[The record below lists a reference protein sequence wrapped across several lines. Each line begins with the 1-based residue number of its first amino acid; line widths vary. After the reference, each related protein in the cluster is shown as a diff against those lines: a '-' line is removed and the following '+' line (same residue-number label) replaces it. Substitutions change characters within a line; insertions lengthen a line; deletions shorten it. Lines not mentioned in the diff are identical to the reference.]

1 VKDFKGKVAVV
12 TGAASGMGLAFAH
25 RFADEGMNV
34 VLADIEAE
42 PLAMAEAAITAKG
55 AKALAVRTNVM
66 SEDEVNRLADRAFAA
81 FGNVHILCNN
91 AGVAGGTQG
100 MPVWEQPLS
109 NWDWVLGV
117 NLMGILYGIRAFV
130 PRMIANGDEGH
141 IVTTAS
147 LAGLLTSANP
157 YGVSK
162 HGAVCLAEGLYKEF
176 KMRGLKLSAS
186 VLCPGWVDTNII
198 DSERNRP
205 QEFGPGVDPAR
216 LPAEAQQQIAAVR
229 GLLKGGF
236 PPSEIAERVFE
247 AVRDDQF
254 YIIPSQP
261 EFVEL
266 LNQRLDDIRERRN
279 PTVARVFDQPG
290 SAVTPVL
297 RTPEGR

>member
-1 VKDFKGKVAVV
+1 MKDFKGKVAVV

-25 RFADEGMNV
+25 KFADEGMNV
-34 VLADIEAE
+34 VLADIESE

-66 SEDEVNRLADRAFAA
+66 HEDEVNRLADRAFAA
-81 FGNVHILCNN
+81 FGNVHVVCNN
-91 AGVAGGTQG
+91 AGVASDAGA
-100 MPVWEQPLS
+100 PVWDQPLS
-109 NWDWVLGV
+109 SWEWVLGV
-117 NLMGILYGIRAFV
+117 NLMGVLYGIRAFV
-130 PRMIANGDEGH
+130 PRMIENGEEGH

-176 KMRGLKLSAS
+176 KTRGLKLSAS
-186 VLCPGWVDTNII
+186 VLCPGWVDTNIL
-198 DSERNRP
+198 DSGRNRP
-205 QEFGPGVDPAR
+205 QEYGPAVDFATLPGEAR
-216 LPAEAQQQIAAVR
+216 QAIDAVR

-236 PPSEIAERVFE
+236 APSEIADQVF
-247 AVRDDQF
+247 AAIRDDQF

-279 PTVARVFDQPG
+279 PT
-290 SAVTPVL
+290 L
-297 RTPEGR
+297 GRAI